1 MRIWACFAPA
11 RDLIKDYMLI
21 AQNERKEK
29 KAQHVVGIEPAT
41 TWVCFYFKDVRALYC
56 LATTAALELQRTQPY
71 VKFKTIRSKLGSI
84 IILIATSSKK
94 LAGDGA
100 NYKKREKNSFDLGQT
115 VVCTRGVFVRSFVR
129 SDGRRPSRTSDL
141 EFPGFLQF
149 LDSPRSKSGNVLN
162 PVFVWSG
169 SSL

>member
-1 MRIWACFAPA
+1 MKDIRKRLKTIPAPGRIQTH
-11 RDLIKDYMLI
+11 DLLI
-21 AQNERKEK
+21 TQ
-29 KAQHVVGIEPAT
+29 
-41 TWVCFYFKDVRALYC
+41 RALYC

-71 VKFKTIRSKLGSI
+71 VKFKTIMSKLES

-115 VVCTRGVFVRSFVR
+115 VVCTRGVFVRCRRRRRRRRCCCSSFVR

-162 PVFVWSG
+162 PVFV
-169 SSL
+169 